1 MTALLPLLLL
11 IPLWFLLV
19 RPQQRRV
26 RAQQAMVRSL
36 QAGDDVLTSAG
47 IYGSIVDL
55 DDEVVTL
62 QVADGVRLRV
72 ARMAIG
78 RRLTAH
84 PGENAIDG
92 MPSPSESGE
101 PDQPLLPPPAD
112 D

>member
-1 MTALLPLLLL
+1 
-11 IPLWFLLV
+11 
-19 RPQQRRV
+19 
-26 RAQQAMVRSL
+26 MVRSL

-62 QVADGVRLRV
+62 QVAEGVRLRV

-84 PGENAIDG
+84 AGEID
-92 MPSPSESGE
+92 SDDEISR
-101 PDQPLLPPPAD
+101 PDDGDPDRTLLPPPMD
-112 D
+112 EQ